1 MAVHHPLTYDGRQID
16 CISLLLE
23 EKPGTLRFGGA
34 RMALLDIE
42 AGFWGLRRQMEA
54 LVGRRFTDAVL
65 QQAGANGGASFACSF
80 VGQAEDDGGQALRD
94 CIAAYQAAGF
104 GRFDVLELQW
114 PIGHVLVRG
123 RDAFE
128 AWMARQHRLDNG
140 SPTCSYSAGVLV
152 GFVNVLAGRHD
163 IVCVERACQGKGD
176 EVCLFE
182 LLPADEAGDIPVVT
196 FAPDPALGRQLNL
209 LEIIFDRMPMG
220 IAILDRDL
228 RIRRFNPTWAGF
240 VARYTDTAASKAVPG
255 VCFLDLVPGSEAG
268 VMSVFR
274 QVLAGE
280 TVQQE
285 SFCLKVE
292 GIVSYWD
299 AVLTPLFE
307 GGEVASIL
315 HVSVDATDRV
325 MVETLR
331 LREERLSLVMQGT
344 NDGIWDWDLC
354 TNVVYY
360 SPRWKSMLGYAEDE
374 VENLY
379 GSWHRLVHPYDL
391 DRALSTI
398 QAYLAG
404 DAPAFELEHRLRHRD
419 GNYRWILARG
429 TLVRDSDGRPV
440 RMVGSHTDITDRRLA
455 EDAQRESENHLFS
468 LLETATD
475 FAVYRLAVDRQNP
488 YHAKVV
494 LVSPS
499 ITQIVGISD
508 PYRFESWF
516 EDLHPDDRERIIA
529 ANERALQLRQRY
541 DQVARFYNRAQE
553 RWVWVHTVS
562 APVFDDQGSLT
573 HYNGLVI
580 DVTEQ
585 KQAEE
590 ALKRAHDELE
600 MRVERRTVEL
610 GQEITRRAQVEDA
623 LRASE
628 AKYRDLVE
636 NANSVILQMD
646 TEGNITFFNRFAQE
660 FFGYTEEEI
669 LGRNVVGTIV
679 PATDTAGVDLA
690 ARLQDVSQHPERYY
704 SSENENVRKDG
715 EQVWMAWTNRAIHD
729 HEGHLSGILCIGIDR
744 TEQKR
749 AEEALERRV
758 SEQAIAAER
767 NRLARDLH
775 DAVSQTLFST
785 SLIAEVLPRLWERN
799 PEEGWRRLE
808 EVRQLTRGALAEMR
822 TLLLELRPAALV
834 EADLGDLL
842 RQLGE
847 ATAGRARVQ
856 VEVEVEGTCAP
867 CADVKV
873 ALYRIAQEALNNV
886 AKHASAN
893 RAFVSL
899 RCEENRV
906 ALSVCDDGRG
916 FDILGVPSDRFGLS
930 NMRERAEAIGALLAV
945 QSGIGKGTQVRV
957 IWMPDPGKEEV
968 DE

>member
-1 MAVHHPLTYDGRQID
+1 LF
-16 CISLLLE
+16 E

-42 AGFWGLRRQMEA
+42 AGFWGLRRQVEA
-54 LVGRRFTDAVL
+54 LVGRRLADAVL
-65 QQAGANGGASFACSF
+65 QQAGANGGASFARSF
-80 VGQAEDDGGQALRD
+80 VDQTEDDGGQALRD

-123 RDAFE
+123 HDTFE
-128 AWMARQHRLDNG
+128 AWVARKHGLDDG
-140 SPTCSYSAGVLV
+140 SPTCSYSAGVLA

-163 IVCVERACQGKGD
+163 IVCVERACQNGGD

-182 LLPADEAGDIPVVT
+182 LLPSDEAGGIPVVT

-209 LEIIFDRMPMG
+209 LETIFDRMPMG

-240 VARYTDTAASKAVPG
+240 VARYTDRAASKVVPG
-255 VCFLDLVPGSEAG
+255 ACFLDLVPGAEEE
-268 VMSVFR
+268 VRSVFR

-280 TVQQE
+280 TVEQK
-285 SFCLKVE
+285 SFCLEVE
-292 GIVSYWD
+292 GILSYWD

-307 GGEVASIL
+307 GGEVAGIL

-325 MVETLR
+325 LAQQELEDTLETLR
-331 LREERLSLVMQGT
+331 RREERLSLVMQGT
-344 NDGIWDWDLC
+344 NDGIWDWDLR
-354 TNVVYY
+354 TNEVYY

-374 VENLY
+374 VGNRY
-379 GSWHRLVHPYDL
+379 DSWHRLVHPDDL
-391 DRALSTI
+391 DRALATI

-404 DAPAFELEHRLRHRD
+404 DVPAFELEHRLRHRD

-429 TLVRDSDGRPV
+429 TLVRDSDGRSV
-440 RMVGSHTDITDRRLA
+440 RMVGSHTDVTDRRLA
-455 EDAQRESENHLFS
+455 EDAQRESENHLCS
-468 LLETATD
+468 LLENATD

-516 EDLHPDDRERIIA
+516 EDLHPDDRERIVA
-529 ANERALQLRQRY
+529 ANARALELRQRY
-541 DQVARFYNRAQE
+541 DQVARFYNRVQG

-562 APVFDDQGSLT
+562 TPVFDDQGNLT

-600 MRVERRTVEL
+600 MRVEQRTVEL
-610 GQEITRRAQVEDA
+610 GQEIARRGQVEEA

-646 TEGNITFFNRFAQE
+646 VQGNITFFNRFAQA

-679 PATDTAGVDLA
+679 PEMDARGFDLA
-690 ARLQDVSQHPERYY
+690 AKLRDVAQRPERYY

-715 EQVWMAWTNRAIHD
+715 EPVWVAWTNRAIYD
-729 HEGHLSGILCIGIDR
+729 REGHLSGILCIGIDR

-799 PEEGWRRLE
+799 PIEGRRRLE

-856 VEVEVEGTCAP
+856 VEVEVERTCAL

-893 RAFVSL
+893 RALVSL
-899 RCEENRV
+899 RCEEDKV
-906 ALSVCDDGRG
+906 ALRVCDDGCG
-916 FDILGVPSDRFGLS
+916 FDTCSVPSDRFGLS
-930 NMRERAEAIGALLAV
+930 NMRERAEAVGAVLAV
-945 QSGIGKGTQVRV
+945 ESEIGKGTEVRA
-957 IWMPDPGKEEV
+957 IWMPDQGEEES

>member
-1 MAVHHPLTYDGRQID
+1 LF
-16 CISLLLE
+16 E
-23 EKPGTLRFGGA
+23 EKPGMLCFGGA

-54 LVGRRFTDAVL
+54 LVGRRLTDVVL
-65 QQAGANGGASFACSF
+65 QQAGANGGASFARSF
-80 VGQAEDDGGQALRD
+80 VGEAGDDGGQALRD

-128 AWMARQHRLDNG
+128 AWVARQHGLEDS

-163 IVCVERACQGKGD
+163 IVCVERACQGKED

-209 LEIIFDRMPMG
+209 LETIFDRMPMG
-220 IAILDRDL
+220 IAILDGDL
-228 RIRRFNPTWAGF
+228 RVRRFNPTWAGF
-240 VARYTDTAASKAVPG
+240 VARYTSRAVSKAVPG
-255 VCFLDLVPGSEAG
+255 VCFLDLVPGSEAE

-307 GGEVASIL
+307 GGEVAGIL

-325 MVETLR
+325 LAQQQLEEMVETLR
-331 LREERLSLVMQGT
+331 QREERLSLVMQGT

-354 TNVVYY
+354 TNEVYY

-374 VENLY
+374 VEDRY
-379 GSWHRLVHPYDL
+379 DSWHRLVHPDDL
-391 DRALSTI
+391 DRALARI

-404 DAPAFELEHRLRHRD
+404 DVSAFELEHRLRHRD
-419 GNYRWILARG
+419 GSYRWILARG

-440 RMVGSHTDITDRRLA
+440 RMVGSHTDITDLKLA
-455 EDAQRESENHLFS
+455 EDAQRESENHLCS
-468 LLETATD
+468 LLENATD

-499 ITQIVGISD
+499 IIHIVGISD

-516 EDLHPDDRERIIA
+516 EDLHPDDRERIVA

-541 DQVARFYNRAQE
+541 DQVARFYNRAQG

-562 APVFDDQGSLT
+562 TPVFDDQGNLT

-600 MRVERRTVEL
+600 MRVEQRTVEL
-610 GQEITRRAQVEDA
+610 GQEIARRGQVEDA

-646 TEGNITFFNRFAQE
+646 IQGNITFFNRFAQE

-669 LGRNVVGTIV
+669 LGCNVVGTIV
-679 PATDTAGVDLA
+679 PAVDAGGFDLA
-690 ARLQDVSQHPERYY
+690 AKLRDVAQRPERYY

-715 EQVWMAWTNRAIHD
+715 ERVWVAWTNRAIYD
-729 HEGHLSGILCIGIDR
+729 REGHFSGILCIGIDR

-799 PEEGWRRLE
+799 LEEGRRRLE

-834 EADLGDLL
+834 EADLVDLL

-847 ATAGRARVQ
+847 ATAGRAQVRV
-856 VEVEVEGTCAP
+856 EIEVEGPCP
-867 CADVKV
+867 LCADVKV
-873 ALYRIAQEALNNV
+873 ALYRIAQEALNNI

-893 RAFVSL
+893 HALVSL
-899 RCEENRV
+899 RCEKNKVTLR
-906 ALSVCDDGRG
+906 VCDDGRG
-916 FDILGVPSDRFGLS
+916 FDVCSVPSDRFGLS
-930 NMRERAEAIGALLAV
+930 NMRERAEAIGAVLAV
-945 QSGIGKGTQVRV
+945 QSEIGKGTQVKA
-957 IWMPDPGKEEV
+957 IWIPDRGEEES